1 MTSQTEKQTIT
12 INILLDISK
21 SKNNQTMRF
30 GQVIEYSV
38 RNISFQKSCRKWKRE
53 TNSDLFLFFKKL
65 YIKQR
70 KWSAS

>member
-1 MTSQTEKQTIT
+1 MTSQTEKQTIP

-21 SKNNQTMRF
+21 SKNNQTMKF
-30 GQVIEYSV
+30 GQVIEYNV

-65 YIKQR
+65 YIK
-70 KWSAS
+70 